1 MQNILI
7 RLCSQGLGAT
17 DINNPPPRR
26 AQVSNLGRE
35 DRGLLLKTEV
45 NGRSS
50 RDTPPRLQ
58 VRRQQLI
65 TRLDLHCSNP
75 RGAASRSKIVVVDR
89 CHKGWRSGPGPANPT
104 EKFDVWL

>member
-1 MQNILI
+1 MFMQNILI

-50 RDTPPRLQ
+50 RDTPPLAGSSSTAHNETRFSLQ
-58 VRRQQLI
+58 
-65 TRLDLHCSNP
+65 
-75 RGAASRSKIVVVDR
+75 
-89 CHKGWRSGPGPANPT
+89 
-104 EKFDVWL
+104 

>member
-50 RDTPPRLQ
+50 RDTPPPLAGSSSTAHNETRFSLQ
-58 VRRQQLI
+58 
-65 TRLDLHCSNP
+65 
-75 RGAASRSKIVVVDR
+75 
-89 CHKGWRSGPGPANPT
+89 
-104 EKFDVWL
+104 